1 MNFGQKLR
9 QLRIEKGLTQQ
20 ELAERLGYKSNNY
33 VSDVDNGHSIPSRG
47 KLRKIARA
55 LDVPFKM
62 LEDMLLE
69 SKLEALGIKEPELL
83 SLFKDIP
90 SLPEKDKRAIINAYL
105 KVKERRM
112 KKKKN
117 INGVRVYCLQGVGQP
132 NIKDVSIEA
141 HRDLGGILVHVF
153 LNAPRISS
161 NVGMRLYRG
170 GQVVYDFDKIV
181 NIPRE

>member
-9 QLRIEKGLTQQ
+9 RLRIEKGLTQQ

-33 VSDVDNGHSIPSRG
+33 VSDVENGHSIPSRG

-161 NVGMRLYRG
+161 NVGIDSIEEGR
-170 GQVVYDFDKIV
+170 
-181 NIPRE
+181 